1 MPSIPVGQVVNTGDK
16 IAKIWNTGKMGKKV
30 RRSAVHFAVMFSKSP
45 NWTNTGYI
53 FAPQNGYFMDPVY
66 FFNKVSSSES
76 YYSENIRNLPKK
88 DKKINVAFQL
98 SNGEKYPFN
107 AKRIYFCAKRHPKTN
122 MFTWND
128 YYLQN
133 AVDIY
138 WINFLIK
145 RAHFA

>member
-30 RRSAVHFAVMFSKSP
+30 RRSAVHFAVMFSKNP

-76 YYSENIRNLPKK
+76 YNSENIRNLPKK

-107 AKRIYFCAKRHPKTN
+107 AKRVWPFACAKEV
-122 MFTWND
+122 
-128 YYLQN
+128 L
-133 AVDIY
+133 
-138 WINFLIK
+138 
-145 RAHFA
+145 